1 VVALVVMVITA
12 IPLLLAWR
20 LTRGTEQVAGS
31 SK

>member
-1 VVALVVMVITA
+1 MVITA